1 MSAGLITA
9 LICAGLSLAFLVYL
23 ILGAPFPVKPDLK
36 KYIIATSAVHLS
48 GTVLVAVL
56 FLAVIDLPMIFA
68 VISES
73 MMFFIFIMSMV
84 TIIYLGNKMK
94 EISDEYSK
102 KQENKD
108 KESA

>member
-1 MSAGLITA
+1 MQ
-9 LICAGLSLAFLVYL
+9 
-23 ILGAPFPVKPDLK
+23 
-36 KYIIATSAVHLS
+36 LS